1 MACKESDRSTNP
13 HSRSVGRSVDRS
25 PMPQTE
31 RENVASPKTCSEG
44 IGRPIRDLF
53 PLPRGMTFVRQ
64 RETAERRLERGE
76 REREGVVAAAE
87 GQFTFLPPV
96 LLLLSSS
103 PPLLLSFPPSFLVL
117 PSAAAD
123 SICRSLLT
131 RRSRRSDAS
140 LECVMPISDLADIC
154 TARDDERTVSLLPQG
169 WMEPRG
175 N

>member
-1 MACKESDRSTNP
+1 MTE
-13 HSRSVGRSVDRS
+13 
-25 PMPQTE
+25 TE

-117 PSAAAD
+117 PSAASAAAD

-154 TARDDERTVSLLPQG
+154 TALDDERTVSLLPQG
-169 WMEPRG
+169 G
-175 N
+175 SLDGAKGKLI